1 MTLVYLGTGWLC
13 GLVLATVCSF
23 RWPVWLFLSL
33 GPAAAAIIQRHDRR
47 QWRLYLAVAFVLLGA
62 ARYRAAQTHS
72 GPAGLAAFNDQGW
85 GEFEG
90 VVVADPDPRSELTR
104 LTVAVEWM
112 QLERDKPR
120 QILGRVLLEAPRYP
134 VFRYGDRLRF
144 SGRLQSPPE
153 WDDFSYKDYLALK
166 GIHSI
171 VRRPQIERLPGR
183 GGSPI
188 KRALYDLR
196 SRAHVVVQR
205 VLPEPEASLLS
216 GILLGK
222 DQGISDALMDSFRA
236 TGASH
241 VIAISGYNISIV
253 ISLLFTGL
261 GRIVPRRTAGL
272 ITIGAI
278 AAYTVLVGAEAAVV
292 RAAIMGS
299 LLTAGGLLGRRAFG
313 PALLMAAA
321 IGMTLFDPLLVLDV
335 GFGLSFAATLGLMV
349 YAERFHSAAFGA
361 LARRIKP
368 RNAGRIVR
376 FLNDSLLLTVA
387 AQMTALPLMAYI
399 FGRVSLVSVLT
410 NLLIL
415 PAQPPLMLMGI
426 LSTAAGL
433 LWSPLGQMLA
443 WFGYPFLWWTIR
455 VVETTARLPFTSI
468 ETRLTLTGLLVI
480 YSLLFSATW
489 LVIRPGPVRTGLAAG
504 WLRFTTRPLPRFAL
518 LAALASLVLATSFV
532 RDRPDGRLHVTFLD
546 VGEGE
551 AILVETPTG
560 RRILIDGGPDPSILK
575 SHLGRRF
582 PIWDRSLDLIIASHP
597 DLAHVNGLPAVLE
610 NYRVGA
616 LITNGEVDGPNAWE
630 EMLDMAEDGGIPTVT
645 AIRGQSITTGDGVV
659 LDVLHPTGRPAARYD
674 NNSIVL
680 HLRYGD
686 LSFMLTGDIRA
697 EAEASLF
704 ESGVPLQSIV
714 LKAADG
720 GDQAGTSQPFL
731 DAVRPW
737 VVVFSAG
744 SSNLDRHPHP
754 RVLERVLERGYAIG
768 RTDELGSIHF
778 ASDGRQ
784 LWVMAEE

>member
-1 MTLVYLGTGWLC
+1 MTLVYVGTGWLC
-13 GLVLATVCSF
+13 GLALATVCSF

-33 GPAAAAIIQRHDRR
+33 GPSAAAIIQRHDRR
-47 QWRLYLAVAFVLLGA
+47 QWRLYLAVAFALLGA
-62 ARYRAAQTHS
+62 ARCRAVQAQS
-72 GPAGLAAFNDQGW
+72 GPAELAAFNGRGW

-90 VVVADPDPRSELTR
+90 VVAADPDPRADLTR

-112 QLERDKPR
+112 QLERDIPR
-120 QILGRVLLEAPRYP
+120 RVLGRVLLEAPRYP
-134 VFRYGDRLRF
+134 VLRYGDRLRF
-144 SGRLQSPPE
+144 SGRLQPPPE

-166 GIHSI
+166 GIHSM
-171 VRRPQIERLPGR
+171 VRRPQIDRLPGR
-183 GGSPI
+183 GGAVI

-196 SRAHVVVQR
+196 SRAQAVVQR
-205 VLPEPEASLLS
+205 VLPDPEASLLS

-222 DQGISDALMDSFRA
+222 DQGIPDSLMDSFRT

-261 GRIVPRRTAGL
+261 GRVVPRRAAGL
-272 ITIGAI
+272 ITICAI
-278 AAYTVLVGAEAAVV
+278 AAYTMLVGAEAAVV

-299 LLTAGGLLGRRAFG
+299 LLTAGGLLGRTVFG

-321 IGMTLFDPLLVLDV
+321 IGMTVFDPLLVLDV
-335 GFGLSFAATLGLMV
+335 GFGLSFAATLGLML
-349 YAERFHSAAFGA
+349 YAERFQSGIYEA

-376 FLNDSLLLTVA
+376 CLNASLLLTLA
-387 AQMTALPLMAYI
+387 AQMTTLPLMAYI
-399 FGRVSLVSVLT
+399 FGQVSFVSVLT

-415 PAQPPLMLMGI
+415 PAQPPLMMLGI
-426 LSTAAGL
+426 MATAAGL
-433 LWSPLGQMLA
+433 LWFPLGQILA
-443 WFGYPFLWWTIR
+443 WLGYPFLWWTIR
-455 VVETTARLPFTSI
+455 IVETTAGLPYASM

-480 YSLLFSATW
+480 YSLLFAATW
-489 LVIRPGPVRTGLAAG
+489 LTFRPGPLRVGLAAA
-504 WLRFTTRPLPRFAL
+504 WLRFTARPLPKIAV

-532 RDRPDGRLHVTFLD
+532 RGQPDGRLHVTFLD

-551 AILVETPTG
+551 AILIETPTG
-560 RRILIDGGPDPSILK
+560 RRILVDGGPDPSVLK

-597 DLAHVNGLPAVLE
+597 DFVHVNGLPAVLE

-616 LITNGEVDGPNAWE
+616 LITSGEGDGPDAWE
-630 EMLDMAEDGGIPTVT
+630 EMLDMAEEAGIPTVT
-645 AIRGQSITTGDGVV
+645 AVRGQSIKIGDGVV
-659 LDVLHPTGRPAARYD
+659 LDVLHPTGRPAAGHD

-686 LSFMLTGDIRA
+686 VSFLLTGDIRA
-697 EAEASLF
+697 EAEETLI
-704 ESGVPLQSIV
+704 ESGAPLQSTV

-720 GDQAGTSQPFL
+720 GDRAGTSPPFL
-731 DAVRPW
+731 DAVNPW
-737 VVVFSAG
+737 VVVFFAG
-744 SSNLDRHPHP
+744 STNLDRHPHP

-784 LWVMAEE
+784 LWVMVEE